1 MNKEIMSRVV
11 KKRQADPKVVQYVWA
26 AIEVVR
32 NQKQIANM
40 DRISKYLSRVFG
52 MHPKETA
59 RQLSLA
65 VKDGLVVETLTV
77 GCKGSKAGIEQEGY
91 WLPGDEMGVLLI
103 ETPAQSGT
111 EQPEPKAEGSKE
123 WEAESHDWYCFECHL
138 PGDVLACDNCFR
150 VYHLKCLSE
159 DFKPRDGGS
168 HWQCVVCRGSKKKN
182 LNKQEMSKYLRFI
195 VQRMK
200 ERAVDLNKKGKD
212 TKHPMYKRLIHTALE
227 VSNIHENLSEGKY
240 KTFEEFKA
248 DAQLIVHN
256 TAILYGV
263 HSDQAEIARLLFSDT
278 CHELNELLL
287 CKNCFYLS
295 NARPDNWF
303 CYPCSPSHDLVWA
316 KMKGFGYWPA
326 KVLQR
331 DESQVDVRFFG
342 HQHQRAWIPADNIQD
357 IKVSIQQLQVKRS
370 NGWKKACEELELYQ
384 RFLREGRFWKTKMEE
399 SNMQSPQQLQQN
411 QNQNQSQSQSQNQN
425 QSQSQSQ
432 SQSQNQS
439 QSQSQ
444 RQQQQQQQQQQEGSG
459 RTDRLERTDE
469 AESSISS
476 TSNEQVRHL
485 KGSLEPKAKKSRRSQ
500 MVEPKEEASSVL
512 QSSSLHQD
520 PEPEMEAVSSS
531 QEIPVSS
538 APQQPEKLSVSTQT
552 KKASGGSPRTLHRGT
567 QTNSD
572 GACQNMCHEKYT
584 KVFNDVKEMMKA
596 DNKRETERVVREA
609 LEKLRAEMEEEK
621 RQAVSKAVAGAQA
634 EMERKCKQVKEK
646 CKEELVEEVKKVVAQ
661 HKQFISQTKKKQWCY
676 NCEEEAMYH
685 CCWNTS
691 YCSIKCQQE
700 HWHADHKRTC
710 RRKR

>member
-1 MNKEIMSRVV
+1 MSRVV

-26 AIEVVR
+26 AIEVIR

-91 WLPGDEMGVLLI
+91 WLPGDEM
-103 ETPAQSGT
+103 
-111 EQPEPKAEGSKE
+111 E

-138 PGDVLACDNCFR
+138 PGDVLTCDNCFR

-159 DFKPRDGGS
+159 EFKPRDGGS

-200 ERAVDLNKKGKD
+200 ERVRTAKIFI
-212 TKHPMYKRLIHTALE
+212 YAIH
-227 VSNIHENLSEGKY
+227 
-240 KTFEEFKA
+240 
-248 DAQLIVHN
+248 
-256 TAILYGV
+256 
-263 HSDQAEIARLLFSDT
+263 AEIARLLFSDT

-331 DESQVDVRFFG
+331 EDNQVDVRFFG

-357 IKVSIQQLQVKRS
+357 IKVSVQQLQVKRS
-370 NGWKKACEELELYQ
+370 NGWKKACEELEMYQ
-384 RFLREGRFWKTKMEE
+384 RFLKEGRFWKTKME
-399 SNMQSPQQLQQN
+399 
-411 QNQNQSQSQSQNQN
+411 
-425 QSQSQSQ
+425 
-432 SQSQNQS
+432 
-439 QSQSQ
+439 
-444 RQQQQQQQQQQEGSG
+444 
-459 RTDRLERTDE
+459 DRTDE

-476 TSNEQVRHL
+476 TSNEQL
-485 KGSLEPKAKKSRRSQ
+485 KGSSQEPKAKKSRRSQ
-500 MVEPKEEASSVL
+500 MVEPKEE
-512 QSSSLHQD
+512 D

-552 KKASGGSPRTLHRGT
+552 KKANGGSPRTLHRGT

-621 RQAVSKAVAGAQA
+621 RQAVSKAVTGAQA

-646 CKEELVEEVKKVVAQ
+646 CKEELVEEVKKLVAQ
-661 HKQFISQTKKKQWCY
+661 HKQLISQTKKKQWCY